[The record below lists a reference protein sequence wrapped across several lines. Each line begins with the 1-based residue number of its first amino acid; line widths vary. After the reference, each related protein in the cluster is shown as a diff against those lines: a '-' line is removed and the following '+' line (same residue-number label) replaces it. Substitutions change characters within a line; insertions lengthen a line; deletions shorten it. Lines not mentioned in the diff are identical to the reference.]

1 VLADLDLGGQLAN
14 DFLHGQWKFLKA
26 GACAGRRRKRASLPQ
41 RRAQNHGVV
50 RTFKKL
56 LAIVGMAL
64 FVPVLMFE
72 EWGWEPL
79 ARGVARLARLPLWG
93 AMERSIRALPP
104 WAAVAVFALP
114 VMLLL
119 PLKLCGLFLLG
130 SGHAMSALVL
140 LMSAKVVGTAI
151 VARLF
156 QLVHPKLMEIPLFAR
171 WYPPWLEWK
180 NAVLVRA
187 HDSAPWRAAVGAR
200 DGLRRLWQ
208 RLRQGA
214 P

>member
-1 VLADLDLGGQLAN
+1 
-14 DFLHGQWKFLKA
+14 
-26 GACAGRRRKRASLPQ
+26 
-41 RRAQNHGVV
+41 V
-50 RTFKKL
+50 RTFKKIL
-56 LAIVGMAL
+56 SIVGMAL

-79 ARGVARLARLPLWG
+79 ARGAAYLARLPLWG
-93 AMERSIRALPP
+93 AVERFIRALPP

-140 LMSAKVVGTAI
+140 LMAAKVVGTAI

-171 WYPPWLEWK
+171 CYPPWLDWK
-180 NAVLVRA
+180 NSVLARA
-187 HDSAPWRAAVGAR
+187 HESAPWRSVVGAR
-200 DGLRRLWQ
+200 DGLRRLWH
-208 RLRQGA
+208 RLHHRT